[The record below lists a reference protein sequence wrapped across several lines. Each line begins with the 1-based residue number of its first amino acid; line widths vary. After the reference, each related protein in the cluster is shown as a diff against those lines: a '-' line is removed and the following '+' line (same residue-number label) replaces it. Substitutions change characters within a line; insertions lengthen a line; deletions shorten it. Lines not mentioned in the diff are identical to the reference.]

1 MRTFTALAVT
11 FVSLLAVFL
20 GLSVLT
26 VMIPRDALTDN
37 VRSSAVTLHD
47 EGTYPTAANVRFD
60 NYSDAV
66 MIEEAYGFERTSN
79 PLTDA
84 ISSKYYPSDNPTQA
98 VYDVY
103 VKNIS
108 VEKVAY
114 ARYWH
119 GYAVF
124 LRPLLVITDLS
135 GIRLINYVMLFT
147 LAAIT
152 LILIYRRLPHIYFWG
167 FLISLLAVDII
178 FVPQCMHLTSVF
190 YIAFAASIAILAIP
204 KISTGKTFAMCFFLA
219 IGSLTSFFDLM
230 TAPMITW
237 GIPLILFCAVSPCKS
252 KVRAVI
258 ILSLC
263 WIAGYALMWICK
275 WILVAIFIS
284 PDIFSNA
291 LGTVVFRSIASNNM
305 TEGLIDSIIHQY
317 WSKYNILFSAVGF
330 VFVLYI
336 AATAIVLR
344 KAEVR
349 QYLKQYS
356 YLWLIALGTLVWYT
370 ATFQQSIMH
379 LFFTKRA
386 MLVIIYTLIIW
397 SYYAFVGY
405 RRAIRTAAAPSQN

>member
-37 VRSSAVTLHD
+37 IRSSAVTLHD

-84 ISSKYYPSDNPTQA
+84 LSSKLYDLSDPVNA
-98 VYDVY
+98 IYNAY
-103 VKNIS
+103 VKNKP
-108 VEKVAY
+108 VKEEDY

-135 GIRLINYVMLFT
+135 GIRVINYILLFT

-178 FVPQCMHLTSVF
+178 FVPQCMHYSSVF
-190 YIAFAASIAILAIP
+190 YITFTAAIAILAIP
-204 KISTGKTFAMCFFLA
+204 RISIGKTFAMCFFLA

-230 TAPMITW
+230 TAPMMTW

-252 KVRAVI
+252 KIRAVI

-291 LGTVVFRSIASNNM
+291 LSSVAVRSFASDEITINRVHVLIIDNFDFFFAPVAIAA
-305 TEGLIDSIIHQY
+305 I
-317 WSKYNILFSAVGF
+317 
-330 VFVLYI
+330 LYI
-336 AATAIVLR
+336 AVATIALH

-349 QYLKQYS
+349 QYLRQYH
-356 YLWLIALGTLVWYT
+356 YLLLIALGILAWYA
-370 ATFQQSIMH
+370 ATFQQSIIH
-379 LFFTKRA
+379 LFFTRRA
-386 MLVIIYTLIIW
+386 MFVIYYALIIW